1 MAAADVNA
9 QPKIIVV
16 PKQLEGFFY
25 DRLRQRYA
33 GRGDVMVVVDRRQN
47 DRRRS
52 RMPAPAPLRERR
64 RGERRSAQGSWSLDE
79 MPFAGA

>member
-1 MAAADVNA
+1 MAVADVSA

-25 DRLRQRYA
+25 ERLRERYA
-33 GRGDVMVVVDRRQN
+33 GRGDVMVVVDRRGAE
-47 DRRRS
+47 RRCSGLAAQAR
-52 RMPAPAPLRERR
+52 LKERR
-64 RGERRSAQGSWSLDE
+64 RGERRSATGSWSLDE